1 MYQSRENIVVKFLT
15 LVGLSLL
22 LCSCGILIKSKVSS
36 ESGQYITGDDHL
48 IPQDSSWHGFLYY
61 QDYQSEMQGD
71 FVIRRISQR
80 EFWSMNVSGPMG
92 YSVLKVKLEKDSLIT
107 MWKNELD
114 QWETYRSWEDSTYA
128 PLLPFGDLFF
138 GLCLG
143 YVIGDIINEDQD
155 HIAYCFDQVIY
166 LVEFDQQDFPLKAAV
181 FYQDQEYLF
190 NWDWDEYGHLI
201 STQIDGAEFTLRL
214 DYWYY

>member
-1 MYQSRENIVVKFLT
+1 MNDSIENIVIKFL
-15 LVGLSLL
+15 LLLGLSMLF
-22 LCSCGILIKSKVSS
+22 CSCGILIKSRVISDS
-36 ESGQYITGDDHL
+36 DQYINGNHRML
-48 IPQDSSWHGFLYY
+48 SQDSSWHGILYY

-71 FVIRRISQR
+71 FVIRRISHR

-107 MWKNELD
+107 MWKNEQD
-114 QWETYRSWEDSTYA
+114 QWETYRSWEDTTYT

-143 YVIGDIINEDQD
+143 YVAGDIINEDQK
-155 HIAYCFDQVIY
+155 HIAYCFDEVTY
-166 LVEFDQQDFPLKAAV
+166 VVEFDQQDFPLKAAV
-181 FYQDQEYLF
+181 FYQDQEYLY
-190 NWDWDEYGHLI
+190 NWVWDQNGHLV
-201 STQIDGAEFTLRL
+201 STQIDGAEFMLKL